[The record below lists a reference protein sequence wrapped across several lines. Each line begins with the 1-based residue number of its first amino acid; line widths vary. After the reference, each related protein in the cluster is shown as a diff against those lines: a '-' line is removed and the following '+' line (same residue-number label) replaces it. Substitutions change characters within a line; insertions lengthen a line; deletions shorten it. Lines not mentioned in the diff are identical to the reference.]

1 MSPAAAI
8 TSDLNGVRK
17 AAVLL
22 VLLGEEA
29 AATVYRHLSQTS
41 CNG

>member
-1 MSPAAAI
+1 MSPAALA
-8 TSDLNGVRK
+8 TTNLNGVRK

-29 AATVYRHLSQTS
+29 AATVYRISARRS
-41 CNG
+41 CSV